1 VKRWGGGTVFVI
13 FKETRLPGAFI
24 VELQRLHDERGFFS
38 RSFCRQEF
46 VERGLNPDVA
56 QCSISFNRHAGTLR
70 GMHYQEAPYAEEKL
84 IRCTRGRLYDVIV
97 DLRRESPT
105 FTQWI
110 ALELTGDSGPM
121 LYVPKGC
128 AHGFQT
134 LEDNTE
140 VFYQMSEFYH
150 PEAARGVRWNDPAFG
165 IQWPAGIQEI
175 MSERD
180 RNWPDYRA

>member
-1 VKRWGGGTVFVI
+1 MF
-13 FKETRLPGAFI
+13 FSETKLPGAFVI
-24 VELQRLHDERGFFS
+24 EPQRLEDERGFFN
-38 RSFCRQEF
+38 RSFCRREF
-46 VERGLNPDVA
+46 AVRGLNPDVA
-56 QCSISFNRHAGTLR
+56 QCNVSFNRDAGTLR
-70 GMHYQEAPYAEEKL
+70 GMHYQVAPHAEDKL
-84 IRCTRGRLYDVIV
+84 IRCTRGTLYDVIV

-110 ALELTGDSGPM
+110 ALELTGDNGRM

-134 LEDNTE
+134 LEDDTE

-150 PEAARGVRWNDPAFG
+150 AESARGVRWNDPAFG
-165 IQWPAGIQEI
+165 IEWPAGVELII
-175 MSERD
+175 SERD